1 MCSLDHMLL
10 VKDLVEIQH
19 RQYTQNQEYMDRYML
34 ENWADVE
41 HELLRER
48 GLWGP
53 IVGSRLDKWML
64 DMTEGNN
71 MCGERI
77 RLHSRVT
84 TVVAH
89 AHTYARTQSHTHTH
103 THTHIVR

>member
-19 RQYTQNQEYMDRYML
+19 RQYVQNQEYMDRYLL
-34 ENWADVE
+34 EKWEDME

-64 DMTEGNN
+64 DMTEGPFRMRKKMLKNDLFYTHYPYRPDMENN
-71 MCGERI
+71 VNTLTLPSVKICG
-77 RLHSRVT
+77 
-84 TVVAH
+84 
-89 AHTYARTQSHTHTH
+89 
-103 THTHIVR
+103 

>member
-19 RQYTQNQEYMDRYML
+19 RQYIQNQEYMDRYLM
-34 ENWADVE
+34 EKWTDME
-41 HELLRER
+41 HELLQER

-64 DMTEGNN
+64 DMTEGRGWEITRFSSGISYVLIH
-71 MCGERI
+71 GEN
-77 RLHSRVT
+77 LVKN
-84 TVVAH
+84 
-89 AHTYARTQSHTHTH
+89 
-103 THTHIVR
+103 

>member
-1 MCSLDHMLL
+1 MMCSLDHMLL

-19 RQYTQNQEYMDRYML
+19 RQYLQNQEYMDRYLL
-34 ENWADVE
+34 EEWADME

-64 DMTEGNN
+64 DMTEG
-71 MCGERI
+71 MYSKSTSTQTPSRKISFIER
-77 RLHSRVT
+77 
-84 TVVAH
+84 
-89 AHTYARTQSHTHTH
+89 
-103 THTHIVR
+103 